1 MKYFDEYGMT
11 STHRR
16 NLDLMSQCAT
26 EAGTTI
32 TKVKVWILCVNSL
45 TLSLSLPPSLSL
57 SLFLTSHVKN
67 WIGSEV
73 VKRKRKAGILPLPK
87 FEFSSVSGSHER
99 VLKCLI
105 KKKTI

>member
-1 MKYFDEYGMT
+1 MCEL
-11 STHRR
+11 TH
-16 NLDLMSQCAT
+16 T
-26 EAGTTI
+26 FP
-32 TKVKVWILCVNSL
+32 
-45 TLSLSLPPSLSL
+45 LSPSFSL

-99 VLKCLI
+99 VLKRLI
-105 KKKTI
+105 KKKKI

>member
-1 MKYFDEYGMT
+1 MCEL
-11 STHRR
+11 TH
-16 NLDLMSQCAT
+16 T
-26 EAGTTI
+26 F
-32 TKVKVWILCVNSL
+32 
-45 TLSLSLPPSLSL
+45 PLSL

-99 VLKCLI
+99 VLKRLI
-105 KKKTI
+105 KKKQNLIIHIKTL